1 MKNIKEFIIK
11 PDLNNR
17 YLTEEITS
25 YDENGKETKL
35 PVVKEI
41 ALTIFLNKEEIVT
54 VMTLGDMPELLALG
68 YLVNQNM
75 IKKEDQIASID
86 YDDELKVVVVRTNK
100 ITKFET
106 KLKKKIR
113 TSGCAVGT
121 IYGDLMED
129 FSSVNLNTK
138 ALLRTS
144 WLYELSKKINTCP
157 SLYLKAGALH
167 GCVLCK
173 EDKPLVYVEDV
184 GRHNAV
190 DKIAGWMMIN
200 KTLPDDKIFY
210 TTGRLTSEMVIKT
223 VLMGIPI
230 LVSRSGFTESG
241 VSLAKEANLTLVG
254 RAKGKKMIIAN
265 GKERI
270 VFDVNIKNLNLY
282 DTKSAQ
288 QKILE

>member
-1 MKNIKEFIIK
+1 MKNIKEFLIK
-11 PDLNNR
+11 PDLNNNN
-17 YLTEEITS
+17 LTEEITS

-35 PVVKEI
+35 PVVREI

-138 ALLRTS
+138 ALLKTS

-254 RAKGKKMIIAN
+254 RAKGKRMIIAN

>member
-11 PDLNNR
+11 PDLNNS

-75 IKKEDQIASID
+75 IKKEDQISSID

-138 ALLRTS
+138 ALLKTS

-190 DKIAGWMMIN
+190 DKIAGWMMMN
-200 KTLPDDKIFY
+200 KTVPDDKIFY
-210 TTGRLTSEMVIKT
+210 TTGSLTSEMVIKT

>member
-1 MKNIKEFIIK
+1 MKNIKEFLIK
-11 PDLNNR
+11 PNLNNNN
-17 YLTEEITS
+17 LTEEITS

-35 PVVKEI
+35 PVVREI

-138 ALLRTS
+138 ALLKTS